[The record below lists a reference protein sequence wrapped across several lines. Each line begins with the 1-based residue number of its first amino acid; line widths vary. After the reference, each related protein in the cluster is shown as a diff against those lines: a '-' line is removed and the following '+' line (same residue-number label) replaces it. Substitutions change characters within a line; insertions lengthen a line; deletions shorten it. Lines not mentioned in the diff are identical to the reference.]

1 MTTKSG
7 APEAAPALSGASDVA
22 PTWLTFD
29 NAKWVVGALAIPAV
43 LGFASYQYEKIS
55 ANRVAEESRYK
66 LYTELLSRREEA
78 DTGVRRGVFEKVL
91 GSYLNPTQGDI
102 EQKAVALELLALNF
116 HESVNLSPL
125 FWQLDR
131 QIAAEPAK
139 FREQHFAHLRRIAAN
154 VKDRQVEVLE
164 VSGVKRDGTISF
176 DQIATAEPLVDE
188 DLTFEDPDTRQAERT
203 RKRHFTVEVVEHDAA
218 LRRLLVRVHDGRKQ
232 WVFWVDPFD
241 FPLVDFARISK
252 SERFAVILRSYTA
265 DSAQLSFLYFPSS
278 RSGAKDKPFIDDV
291 LSDLLAAHNK

>member
-1 MTTKSG
+1 MTTKSA
-7 APEAAPALSGASDVA
+7 APEAPPPLSGGSAVT

-29 NAKWVVGALAIPAV
+29 NAKWVIGALAIPAF

-131 QIAAEPAK
+131 QIAAEPPK
-139 FREQHFAHLRRIAAN
+139 LQQEHFAHLRRIAGN

-176 DQIATAEPLVDE
+176 DEIATAPPLVDE
-188 DLTFEDPDTRQAERT
+188 DLSFEDPDTRQAERT
-203 RKRHFTVEVVEHDAA
+203 RKRHFTVEVVEHDPA

-291 LSDLLAAHNK
+291 LSDLLAAKSK

>member
-1 MTTKSG
+1 MT
-7 APEAAPALSGASDVA
+7 

-29 NAKWVVGALAIPAV
+29 NVKWVAGALAIPAV

-55 ANRVAEESRYK
+55 ANRVADESRYK

-102 EQKAVALELLALNF
+102 DQKTVALELLALNF

-139 FREQHFAHLRRIAAN
+139 LREAHYAHLWRVAN
-154 VKDRQVEVLE
+154 SVKDRQVEVLE

-176 DQIATAEPLVDE
+176 DQIAAAEPLVDE
-188 DLTFEDPDTRQAERT
+188 DLEFEEPDMRQAQRT
-203 RKRHFTVEVVEHDAA
+203 RKRHFTVEVVEHDPA

-252 SERFAVILRSYTA
+252 SERFAVIVRSYTA

-291 LSDLLAAHNK
+291 LSDLLSAQNK

>member
-1 MTTKSG
+1 MTTKSA
-7 APEAAPALSGASDVA
+7 APEAPPPSSGGSPVT

-29 NAKWVVGALAIPAV
+29 NAKWVIGALAIPAF

-131 QIAAEPAK
+131 QIAAEPPK
-139 FREQHFAHLRRIAAN
+139 LREAHFAHLRRIASN

-176 DQIATAEPLVDE
+176 DEKGDVKNGALTLFTYKADKREQIA
-188 DLTFEDPDTRQAERT
+188 
-203 RKRHFTVEVVEHDAA
+203 VV
-218 LRRLLVRVHDGRKQ
+218 R
-232 WVFWVDPFD
+232 
-241 FPLVDFARISK
+241 
-252 SERFAVILRSYTA
+252 
-265 DSAQLSFLYFPSS
+265 
-278 RSGAKDKPFIDDV
+278 
-291 LSDLLAAHNK
+291 

>member
-1 MTTKSG
+1 M
-7 APEAAPALSGASDVA
+7 APA
-22 PTWLTFD
+22 WITFD
-29 NAKWVVGALAIPAV
+29 NLKWVVGALAIPAV

-66 LYTELLSRREEA
+66 LYTELLSKREEA

-102 EQKAVALELLALNF
+102 EQKTVALELLALNF

-139 FREQHFAHLRRIAAN
+139 LREAHYAQLRRVAN
-154 VKDRQVEVLE
+154 SVKDRQVEVLE
-164 VSGVKRDGTISF
+164 VAGAKRDGTISF
-176 DQIATAEPLVDE
+176 DQVAAAEPLIDE
-188 DLTFEDPDTRQAERT
+188 DLEFEDPDTRLAQRQ
-203 RKRHFTVEVVEHDAA
+203 RKRHFTVEVVEHDPA
-218 LRRLLVRVHDGRKQ
+218 LRRLLMRVHDGRKQ

-252 SERFAVILRSYTA
+252 SERFAVLLRSYTA
-265 DSAQLSFLYFPSS
+265 DSAQVSFLYFPSS
-278 RSGAKDKPFIDDV
+278 RSGAKDKPFIDDA
-291 LSDLLAAHNK
+291 LSDLLAAQNK

>member
-1 MTTKSG
+1 MAG
-7 APEAAPALSGASDVA
+7 WLSADSV
-22 PTWLTFD
+22 
-29 NAKWVVGALAIPAV
+29 KWVIATLAIPV
-43 LGFASYQYEKIS
+43 TLGFVSYQYERIS
-55 ANRVAEESRYK
+55 AERVAAENRFK

-91 GSYLNPTQGDI
+91 GTYLSPVEGDV
-102 EQKAVALELLALNF
+102 EQRLVALELLALNF

-125 FWQLDR
+125 FWQLER
-131 QIAAEPAK
+131 QIAAQPEPRAA
-139 FREQHFAHLRRIAAN
+139 FLARQLGRIAGN

-176 DQIATAEPLVDE
+176 DAVGEAEPLVDE
-188 DLTFEDPDTRQAERT
+188 ALEFEDPDARQAQR
-203 RKRHFTVEVVEHDAA
+203 RHKRHFIVEVVEHDPA
-218 LRRLLVRVHDGRKQ
+218 LRRLLVRVHDGVRQ

-252 SERFAVILRSYTA
+252 AERFAVVMRSWAA
-265 DSAQLSFLYFPSS
+265 DSAQLSFIYFPSS

-291 LSDLLAAHNK
+291 LSDLLGARPPAAEAGRP